1 MLTHVHCQER
11 KSQVKECRS
20 EASPANSSR
29 VEGPTAMTPR
39 RADAFTLIELL
50 VVIAIIAILAAM
62 LLPALSKAKEKAK
75 GIYCLNNLK
84 QMHVGWMMYYGDHK
98 DNLCPNAGTGA
109 PLEAS
114 WVKGNMSNA
123 AEQLDTN
130 LIKLG
135 LLWPYLNNLTLY

>member
-39 RADAFTLIELL
+39 RSDAFTLIELL

-62 LLPALSKAKEKAK
+62 LLPALSRAKEKAK
-75 GIYCLNNLK
+75 GVYCLNNLK
-84 QMHVGWMMYYGDHK
+84 QMHVGWFIYAGDHK
-98 DNLCPNAGTGA
+98 DYLCPNAGTGA
-109 PLEAS
+109 PTAPT
-114 WVKGNMSNA
+114 WVRGNMSNP
-123 AEQLDTN
+123 AEQTDTT
-130 LIKLG
+130 LIRAG
-135 LLWPYLNNLTLY
+135 LLWPYLQNLA